1 MKSLKLYTVPL
12 GASMRDEFCEELQKL
27 PAGAG
32 VMVLP
37 TGLLQEEVKQ
47 KYNLPCSGF
56 DTMATKIINLNGYV
70 HLQEVNRNCQELYIG
85 NILQY
90 YAEQGQFTY
99 FAQLK
104 DKQGFVKHMTSLLG
118 QMARSGATVEEV
130 VNALHSWG
138 RSGAAGLKDK
148 EIALVYKGYRQMLQ
162 MDDMFDLEGKYR
174 LALKILKEQAKPRVP
189 WSYVYISDFATLD
202 ALQLEFLLALAEH
215 CEVKVGICY
224 NSAQSVFETSKRT
237 VERLA
242 SASKPEVRAGRAPR
256 RTVALQHLVD
266 NIGKDLPLKAS
277 VQAQELELREYK
289 DQRKEIEGVLAEIK
303 ENVLAGAKLSD
314 FAVAVRNLNDYT
326 GLRRFADRLGL
337 PVNLP
342 EAMAL
347 AAQPLTELL
356 QLLLLAVVD
365 NRQGAMAYF
374 SILDNAVSKIVFTQ
388 NDLESLAWLRKE
400 RFFGNRSSLQAEIKA
415 KVGAND
421 FLALIDELLADV
433 KDKATIAEYTQ
444 VLESFISNLE
454 LAKRLGA
461 LYKAEQISLQGL
473 QTMLAVESKLK
484 QVFKQLREDYEDCDL
499 AKQLYSLNDFR
510 KLWQECLEE
519 TMIML
524 GKARKDG
531 LLITDVVQLQGAS
544 FANVY
549 ILGLREGEF
558 PAGNRENWLYNDK
571 ERGELLALG
580 IDLPNTFA
588 AYGEDNCLF
597 AGAVAAAKEKLVLTY
612 YKDEEAEESPY
623 VDDVQALFIDLEVTN
638 ANKQHIACQEEA
650 LAASGRC
657 DENWLKEQIGSETL
671 EAAQVDKERQAIY
684 RGLLGQEELIK
695 AVTKATQYR
704 FSASS
709 LNGYV
714 ECPFKYLGYNIWQ
727 QEAFEDCEELPD
739 AATKG
744 SLIHDT
750 LALFVGR
757 YLDGKPASDD
767 YNVNLP
773 LLKADYEQTVAKYMQ
788 KDKVIDNEFWPSES
802 ANIWRSLCWWL
813 YFELK
818 EQVQWASFKPMALE
832 RSFGYKDVNV
842 KLKTADNLP
851 VYLKGRVDR
860 IDANDEQIF
869 ITDYKSGKAP
879 GEDDLQMSFYL
890 LAAHAMCPDKE
901 ILGGDF
907 VSMKER
913 KRCGGLVW
921 SHTGN
926 ANIGDTNVE
935 FADEDEALAVC
946 AERITAP
953 VSQIYS
959 GSFEIA
965 PAKGACDYCDLK
977 DMCRWRVLDKQS
989 GGEANESATN

>member
-1 MKSLKLYTVPL
+1 MKNLKLYTVPL
-12 GASMRDEFCEELQKL
+12 GTSMRDEFCEELQKL

-47 KYNLPCSGF
+47 KHNLPCSGF

-70 HLQEVNRNCQELYIG
+70 HLEEVNRNCQELYIG

-118 QMARSGATVEEV
+118 QMARSGATMEEV

-174 LALKILKEQAKPRVP
+174 LALKILQEQAKPRLP
-189 WSYVYISDFATLD
+189 WRYVYISDFATLD
-202 ALQLEFLLALAEH
+202 ALQLEFLLALADY
-215 CEVKVGICY
+215 CQIKVGICY
-224 NSAQSVFETSKRT
+224 NSSQSVFEASKNT

-242 SASKPEVRAGRAPR
+242 SACKPEAKPGRAPK
-256 RTVALQHLVD
+256 RTVALQHLVE

-277 VQAQELELREYK
+277 VQTQELELREYK
-289 DQRKEIEGVLAEIK
+289 DQRKEIEGVLSEIK
-303 ENVLAGAKLSD
+303 EKVLEGAKLSD
-314 FAVAVRNLNDYT
+314 FAVAVRNLSDYT
-326 GLRRFADRLGL
+326 GLRRCADKLGL
-337 PVNLP
+337 PVNLA

-347 AAQPLTELL
+347 SAQPLTELL
-356 QLLLLAVVD
+356 QLILLATTN

-374 SILDNAVSKIVFTQ
+374 GITDNAIGKVVFAES
-388 NDLESLAWLRKE
+388 DLESLTWLRKE
-400 RFFGNRSSLQAEIKA
+400 RFYLNRSQVQAEIKN
-415 KVGAND
+415 KIGENE
-421 FLALIDELLADV
+421 FLTLIDSFIDAV
-433 KDKATIAEYTQ
+433 KDKGTVAEYTEA
-444 VLESFISNLE
+444 LEGFINSLE
-454 LAKRLGA
+454 LAKRLGI

-473 QTMLAVESKLK
+473 QTMLAVEKKLK

-499 AKQLYSLNDFR
+499 AKHQYSLNEFR
-510 KLWQECLEE
+510 KLWQERLKEASV
-519 TMIML
+519 MQ
-524 GKARKDG
+524 GRARKDG

-544 FANVY
+544 FAYVY

-588 AYGEDNCLF
+588 AYCEDNCLF
-597 AGAVAAAKEKLVLTY
+597 AGAMAAATEKLVLTY

-623 VDDVQALFIDLEVTN
+623 VDDVQALFIDLKVTS
-638 ANKQHIACQEEA
+638 AYKQAIACQEDA

-684 RGLLGQEELIK
+684 RGRLEQEELIK

-704 FSASS
+704 FSASG

-739 AATKG
+739 AAVRG

-757 YLDGKPASDD
+757 YLDGKPSGDD

-773 LLKADYEQTVAKYMQ
+773 LLKADYEQTIAKYMQ
-788 KDKVIDNEFWPSES
+788 KGKVIDNEFWPSES
-802 ANIWRSLCWWL
+802 ESIWRSLSWWL

-818 EQVQWASFKPMALE
+818 EQKQWSDFKPVALE
-832 RSFGYKDVNV
+832 RAFGYKDVNV

-860 IDANDEQIF
+860 IDASAEQIF

-879 GEDDLQMSFYL
+879 GEDDLQMPFYL

-901 ILGGDF
+901 ILGGNF

-926 ANIGDTNVE
+926 ANIGDINAE
-935 FADEDEALAVC
+935 FADEAEALAAC
-946 AERITAP
+946 AERITTP
-953 VSQIYS
+953 VSKIYG

-977 DMCRWRVLDKQS
+977 DMCRWRVIGKQS
-989 GGEANESATN
+989 GGEANEPATN